1 MILFCQLLS
10 LKKIKR
16 KITEDNM
23 AVRRRKINY
32 MGSLAEFK
40 QSINESQV
48 EGGGGAAS
56 IMGGGVMPGSYG
68 SGFNDTITIN
78 EQGGTDGRGYYDFP
92 DPYKPNPRRN
102 RPDQSFKPADRYPDP
117 PPPGQMPPRPVDR
130 YPEATPNKPRIPSPR
145 KPKPK
150 KPKGGGG
157 GGGSPQGVA

>member
-32 MGSLAEFK
+32 MGSLADYK
-40 QSINESQV
+40 ASTGSGSNSNESQV

-68 SGFNDTITIN
+68 SGRSDTNFIN
-78 EQGGTDGRGYYDFP
+78 EQPGQSTPYYDFP
-92 DPYKPNPRRN
+92 DPIK
-102 RPDQSFKPADRYPDP
+102 RPKDKIRVVQIPYPVYI
-117 PPPGQMPPRPVDR
+117 PVR
-130 YPEATPNKPRIPSPR
+130 PR
-145 KPKPK
+145 KPG
-150 KPKGGGG
+150 KGKSGGG
-157 GGGSPQGVA
+157 GGGSRATEID

>member
-40 QSINESQV
+40 QSVNESQV

-68 SGFNDTITIN
+68 SGSSDTNFIN
-78 EQGGTDGRGYYDFP
+78 EQPGQSTPYYDFP
-92 DPYKPNPRRN
+92 DPIK
-102 RPDQSFKPADRYPDP
+102 RPKDKIRVVQIPYPVYI
-117 PPPGQMPPRPVDR
+117 PVR
-130 YPEATPNKPRIPSPR
+130 PR
-145 KPKPK
+145 KPG
-150 KPKGGGG
+150 KGKSGGG
-157 GGGSPQGVA
+157 GGGSRATEID

>member
-40 QSINESQV
+40 QSVNESQV

-68 SGFNDTITIN
+68 SGRSDTNFIN
-78 EQGGTDGRGYYDFP
+78 EQPGQSTPYYDFP
-92 DPYKPNPRRN
+92 DPIK
-102 RPDQSFKPADRYPDP
+102 RPKDKIRVVQIPYPVYI
-117 PPPGQMPPRPVDR
+117 PGR
-130 YPEATPNKPRIPSPR
+130 PR
-145 KPKPK
+145 KPG
-150 KPKGGGG
+150 KGKSGGG
-157 GGGSPQGVA
+157 GGGSRATEVD